1 MYESTVK
8 RVAHCTIPNV
18 ITTVTFPTKIGD
30 KIEGTNCQII
40 DLKSGMYFNGQK
52 LISNVTKFPGIA
64 VRDKTKN
71 FDKL

>member
-40 DLKSGMYFNGQK
+40 DLKSGMYFK
-52 LISNVTKFPGIA
+52 WPKI
-64 VRDKTKN
+64 DK
-71 FDKL
+71 